1 MSGFS
6 IFYYPIVMTIF
17 KISFSEFMNIKNTML
32 AVGATFV
39 STGCEVTYKQEDAD
53 RDFNK
58 AVRFLKQNKAPKGVD
73 NLLSNVLEFC
83 NETKKPK
90 CLVYTHL
97 YYGDFY
103 FSSMLTNHKGT
114 FNVFGFAEAGV
125 SYENRH
131 QQGITHYLKAISFVD
146 PDNNQAFIASLYE
159 RLSLGYRT
167 MGEQEKECEALQ
179 KALMS
184 QAKAYPDGDE
194 PVEHFPVNVKY
205 FSEYIAF
212 KQKRAGCTQ
221 FEIK

>member
-1 MSGFS
+1 
-6 IFYYPIVMTIF
+6 
-17 KISFSEFMNIKNTML
+17 MNIKNTML

-39 STGCEVTYKQEDAD
+39 LTGCEVTYKQEDAD

-103 FSSMLTNHKGT
+103 LSSMLTNHKGT

-125 SYENRH
+125 TFENRQ
-131 QQGITHYLKAISFVD
+131 QQGIAHYIKAISYVVAD
-146 PDNNQAFIASLYE
+146 DNQALIASLYE
-159 RLSLGYRT
+159 RLSSGYST
-167 MGEQEKECEALQ
+167 TGERVKECGALQ
-179 KALMS
+179 KALIS

-194 PVEHFPVNVKY
+194 PVEYFPVNVKY

-212 KQKRAGCTQ
+212 KQKRAGCTEL
-221 FEIK
+221 EIK